1 MYFVTSLPPAVR
13 VQILVVENVNA
24 AWYYYVKYIIAHG
37 AVLRTVLSCA
47 QYSVVCGIPNA

>member
-1 MYFVTSLPPAVR
+1 MYFVTSLPPAVC
-13 VQILVVENVNA
+13 VQILFVENVNA